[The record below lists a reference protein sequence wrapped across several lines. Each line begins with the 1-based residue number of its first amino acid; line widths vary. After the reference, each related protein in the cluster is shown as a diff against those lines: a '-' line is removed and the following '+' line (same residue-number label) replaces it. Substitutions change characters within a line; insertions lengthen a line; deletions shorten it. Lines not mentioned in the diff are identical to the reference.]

1 MDKVSN
7 FIPHICNLNFSQI
20 TGEQVVICLKY
31 NNQNQKAKY
40 IQKSSKI
47 ENIKKL

>member
-7 FIPHICNLNFSQI
+7 FKPQICNLNFSQI

-31 NNQNQKAKY
+31 NQNQKSKY
-40 IQKSSKI
+40 IQKSSKF